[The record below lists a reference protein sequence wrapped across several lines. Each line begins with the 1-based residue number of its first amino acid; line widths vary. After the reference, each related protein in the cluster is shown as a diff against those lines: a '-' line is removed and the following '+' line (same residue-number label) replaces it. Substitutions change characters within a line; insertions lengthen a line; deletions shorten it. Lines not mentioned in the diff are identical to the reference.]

1 MTEPVSPSR
10 TDHRDGYTAS
20 SDPARLDVDA
30 IHAFL
35 TACYWSTGIPR
46 ETVARAIAHSLGF
59 GLYAPDGAQVGFV
72 RAVTDCAT
80 FAYLCDVYV
89 LEPHRGRGLG
99 EWLVGFALAD
109 PRLNGLRRITLAT
122 RDAHGLYERFG
133 FTVPQWAS
141 AYMDIVRPDIYL
153 QAAGP
158 GAGPGAGT
166 EAGTE

>member
-1 MTEPVSPSR
+1 MTAFPLPRAE
-10 TDHRDGYTAS
+10 HRDGYTAS

-35 TACYWSTGIPR
+35 TVCYWSTGIPR
-46 ETVARAIAHSLGF
+46 DTVARAIAHSLAF

-72 RAVTDCAT
+72 RAVTDRAT

-89 LEPHRGRGLG
+89 LEAHRGRGLG
-99 EWLVGFALAD
+99 AWLVGFALAD
-109 PRLNGLRRITLAT
+109 PALQGLRRVLLAT

-133 FTVPQWAS
+133 FAAPRWPD

-153 QAAGP
+153 GDAAS
-158 GAGPGAGT
+158 AGGGDALRTSPA
-166 EAGTE
+166 E

>member
-1 MTEPVSPSR
+1 MTEPVPPPR
-10 TDHRDGYTAS
+10 TAVRDGYTVS

-35 TACYWSTGIPR
+35 TTCYWSTGIPR
-46 ETVARAIAHSLGF
+46 ETVARALAHSLGF

-72 RAVTDCAT
+72 RVVTDQAT

-89 LEPHRGRGLG
+89 RDAHRGRGLG

-109 PRLNGLRRITLAT
+109 PALQGLRRMILAT

-133 FTVPQWAS
+133 FGAPKWPN
-141 AYMDIVRPDIYL
+141 AYMDIVQPDIYL
-153 QAAGP
+153 QPGTAAVAP
-158 GAGPGAGT
+158 ADA
-166 EAGTE
+166 E

>member
-1 MTEPVSPSR
+1 MTAPVPPR
-10 TDHRDGYTAS
+10 TEHRDGYTAS
-20 SDPARLDVDA
+20 NDPARLDVDA

-35 TACYWSTGIPR
+35 TACYWSTGIPHA
-46 ETVARAIAHSLGF
+46 TVARALAHSLGF

-72 RAVTDCAT
+72 RVVTDQAT

-89 LEPHRGRGLG
+89 LDAHRGRGLG

-109 PRLNGLRRITLAT
+109 PALRDLRRLILAT

-133 FTVPQWAS
+133 FGAPKWPN

-153 QAAGP
+153 PTAPDIPAAEP
-158 GAGPGAGT
+158 
-166 EAGTE
+166 E

>member
-1 MTEPVSPSR
+1 MTEPASAPR
-10 TDHRDGYTAS
+10 TEHRDGYTVS

-46 ETVARAIAHSLGF
+46 DTVARAVAHSLGF

-72 RAVTDCAT
+72 RAVTDRAT

-89 LEPHRGRGLG
+89 LEAHRGRGLG

-109 PRLNGLRRITLAT
+109 PGLQGLRRVILAT
-122 RDAHGLYERFG
+122 RDAHRLYERFG
-133 FTVPQWAS
+133 FGAPKWAN
-141 AYMDIVRPDIYL
+141 AYMDIVRPDIY
-153 QAAGP
+153 QSPAGASP
-158 GAGPGAGT
+158 AD
-166 EAGTE
+166 E